1 LRALNLGF
9 GRSHETQPI
18 EAIVFWEKGIPVM
31 AIEIAI
37 PKLGLTMEE
46 ATLVSWKFTAG
57 ATVRKEEIVLVLET
71 DKVTFEMP
79 SPGGGL
85 LHPVAAAGARVEV
98 SEVVGYLAAD
108 AAELATLAA
117 ERPAAESAP
126 AAAQAPTAAAASAA
140 PAAPQPAAPASG
152 RVKAS
157 PVARAMAKA
166 HGLDLALVAGSG
178 PGGRVVRADVLNAIE
193 KGVAPPAPV
202 PARAPLPVPTGELLS
217 IAQEIPIAGVRKVVF
232 KNMHLSLATQAQLT
246 LHTEAGAGAITRLRG
261 RMNAEGGPKVSYN
274 AILVKVIAQALR
286 RHSMVNASV
295 VGEKICVW
303 RQVHVGVAMD
313 IGRGLIVPK
322 VRDADRKSI
331 REISAD
337 LDRLVEAAQAGT
349 LALDDLAMGTFT
361 LTNLGA
367 WDIDDFTPI
376 VNHPESAILG
386 VGRIVQKPVACDGQ
400 VVIEPR
406 MALSLSFDHRI
417 IDGAPGAAFL
427 KTIKD
432 MVEEPALM
440 L

>member
-1 LRALNLGF
+1 
-9 GRSHETQPI
+9 
-18 EAIVFWEKGIPVM
+18 M
-31 AIEIAI
+31 AIEITV

-46 ATLVSWKFTAG
+46 ATLVSWKAAAG
-57 ATVRKEEIVLVLET
+57 DMVKKEQIVLVLET

-79 SPGGGL
+79 SPGDGL
-85 LHPVAAAGARVEV
+85 LHPVAAPGSRIEV

-108 AAELATLAA
+108 KAELAKLAA
-117 ERPAAESAP
+117 QHPAAETGAP
-126 AAAQAPTAAAASAA
+126 AAAAAAASRPVAGAAGQTAA
-140 PAAPQPAAPASG
+140 PAAAGG

-157 PVARAMAKA
+157 PVARVMAQA
-166 HGLDLALVAGSG
+166 HGIDLGLIAGTG
-178 PGGRVVRADVLNAIE
+178 PGGRVVRADVLKAIE
-193 KGVAPPAPV
+193 KGVPAKAASAPA
-202 PARAPLPVPTGELLS
+202 AAAGELLS
-217 IAQEIPIAGVRKVVF
+217 VVQEIPIAGVRKVIF
-232 KNMHLSLATQAQLT
+232 RNMHLSLATQAQLT
-246 LHTEAGAGAITRLRG
+246 LHTEASAAAIMRLRSRLNAAGA
-261 RMNAEGGPKVSYN
+261 KVSYN
-274 AILVKVIAQALR
+274 AVLVKVIAQALKQ
-286 RHSMVNASV
+286 HPLVNASV
-295 VGEKICVW
+295 EGEVIKVW

-313 IGRGLIVPK
+313 LGRGLIVPK
-322 VRDADRKSI
+322 VRNAEGKSI

-337 LDRLVEAAQAGT
+337 IDRLVEAAKAGS
-349 LALDDLAMGTFT
+349 LALDDLTLGTFT

-386 VGRIVQKPVACDGQ
+386 AGRIVEKPVARDGQ

-432 MVEEPALM
+432 MIEEPALM